1 MKRRDVLRTLGAG
14 AVAAAMPGSVLA
26 AGGDKIPRIAVISLH
41 APALAADVDGI
52 RGELSKLGYVEG
64 KTIAIESHF
73 TNGDKQRTRDIVGAL
88 IEKQV
93 DIIVPWTTAT
103 VQITM
108 E

>member
-1 MKRRDVLRTLGAG
+1 
-14 AVAAAMPGSVLA
+14 
-26 AGGDKIPRIAVISLH
+26 
-41 APALAADVDGI
+41 
-52 RGELSKLGYVEG
+52 VEG